1 MIISTSAIVLRTL
14 DYSESSKIAT
24 LLTPD
29 HGKIGVIVK
38 GARKP
43 KSKYAGYFETGNI
56 LDVVLYIKPTRS
68 VQNLNEVAFRS
79 KNWNIRQDFTK
90 LAVVLAIIEMLD
102 GLVHEYESANE
113 IYELA
118 ETMINWINETSEDMV
133 NVFPY
138 ILVRLADSSGFG
150 LQLGEDIHPNNK
162 QSGYL
167 NVEDG
172 SVTNDP
178 GVGLSFKLSDFQFD
192 YLKSAIGTKKSDMFR
207 NGITK
212 NEIKMLI
219 HHLDVYLKHHIEGLR
234 DRRSDL
240 IFEQILQ

>member
-1 MIISTSAIVLRTL
+1 MIINTSAIVLRTL

-29 HGKIGVIVK
+29 HGKVGIIVK

-56 LDVVLYIKPTRS
+56 LDVVIYIKPSRS
-68 VQNLNEVAFRS
+68 IQNLNEVTFRS

-102 GLVHEYESANE
+102 GLVHESESANE

-118 ETMINWINETSEDMV
+118 ETMINWINETNEDMV

-138 ILVRLADSSGFG
+138 ILVRLADASGFG
-150 LQLGEDIHPNNK
+150 LQLEENLHLDIK
-162 QSGYL
+162 KTGYF
-167 NVEDG
+167 NIEDG
-172 SVTNDP
+172 SVTIDP
-178 GVGLSFKLSDFQFD
+178 GGGLSFKLSDFQFE
-192 YLKSAIGTKKSDMFR
+192 YLKSAIVTKKSDMFR
-207 NGITK
+207 NGIPK
-212 NEIKMLI
+212 NEIKKLI